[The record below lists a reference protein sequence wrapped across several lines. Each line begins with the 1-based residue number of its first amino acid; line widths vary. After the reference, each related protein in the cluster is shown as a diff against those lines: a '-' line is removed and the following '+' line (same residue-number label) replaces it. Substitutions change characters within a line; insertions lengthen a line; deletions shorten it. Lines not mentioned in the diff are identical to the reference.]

1 MKLFTE
7 YLAHARA
14 FERLAAEELDLAVK
28 AAFEKQAAEYRKLA
42 VERAARYGL
51 PTVQLPE

>member
-14 FERLAAEELDLAVK
+14 FERLAAEEPDLAVK

>member
-28 AAFEKQAAEYRKLA
+28 AAFEKQAADYRKLA
-42 VERAARYGL
+42 VERAARFGL
-51 PTVQLPE
+51 PTVQPPE